1 MEAIKILYIQ
11 LTTTI
16 FIGSLYMTNEKIEN
30 DLLNYIF
37 MFLYH
42 ILGIKIDDNV
52 TSNLNYFFD

>member
-52 TSNLNYFFD
+52 TSNLNYCLI